1 MGSRQ
6 SNHKRIFFLVQF
18 LIVALCLIL
27 GLNPSISEAFS
38 PLAPEYFSTFY
49 DLFPKTK
56 EESLYKVPILSLT
69 LDNEYLQ
76 YFQQV
81 SGKSL
86 AQDRVP
92 YHRDG
97 LFKAIWDD
105 RSRNLI
111 GYVESI
117 HSKFPPLRAF
127 PPPLLLIFSSSE
139 GAIFRCG

>member
-1 MGSRQ
+1 MRSRQ
-6 SNHKRIFFLVQF
+6 GNHKRIFFLIQF
-18 LIVALCLIL
+18 LVIVLCLVL
-27 GLNPSISEAFS
+27 GLNPSISEAFF

-56 EESLYKVPILSLT
+56 EESLHAIPIFSLT

-81 SGKSL
+81 SSKSL
-86 AQDRVP
+86 AQDRLS
-92 YHRDG
+92 YHRDK
-97 LFKAIWDD
+97 LFKAIWDN
-105 RSRNLI
+105 RNRTLI

-127 PPPLLLIFSSSE
+127 PPPLLLFFFSSE